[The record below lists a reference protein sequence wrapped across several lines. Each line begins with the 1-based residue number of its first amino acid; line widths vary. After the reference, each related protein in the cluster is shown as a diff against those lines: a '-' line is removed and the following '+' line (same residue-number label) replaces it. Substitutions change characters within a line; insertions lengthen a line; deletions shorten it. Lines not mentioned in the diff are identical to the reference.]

1 MTTSNPSRGTEG
13 DFSRDPVK
21 AAENKRYLSILQ
33 DAVYGGWELPPESS
47 RRLPSDLQAIVDDP
61 NTSTR
66 DRIRALECLAAL
78 RKDRL
83 DALMQL
89 DKVTRLD
96 AGQATDRVEM
106 LESMTDAQL
115 AAVAR
120 VLATPAPAA
129 LPAPKPA
136 KGRRKRKA

>member
-1 MTTSNPSRGTEG
+1 MSNHDPERGTEG

-96 AGQATDRVEM
+96 AGQATDRVE
-106 LESMTDAQL
+106 LLDAMTDAQL
-115 AAVAR
+115 AAVAQA
-120 VLATPAPAA
+120 LGSPSPAS

-136 KGRRKRKA
+136 KRRRKRKA